1 MPARRFLDSNV
12 LVYTDDADEPERQ
25 QRALSLVEEARLSG
39 TGVISTQ
46 VLQEYFVSTTRKLGV
61 DAAIAGQKLHL
72 FSRLG
77 VVVIDVP
84 DIEAAVDLHR
94 LHQVSFWDALILRAA
109 QRGGCDV
116 LYTEDLQDGATL
128 GGVRI
133 ENPFARPGA
142 PPSRARAKK
151 RGS

>member
-1 MPARRFLDSNV
+1 M
-12 LVYTDDADEPERQ
+12 T
-25 QRALSLVEEARLSG
+25 G
-39 TGVISTQ
+39 TGVVSTQ

-61 DAAIAGQKLHL
+61 APEIAARKVHL
-72 FSRLG
+72 FARLG

-94 LHQVSFWDALILRAA
+94 LHRLSFWDALILRAA

-128 GGVRI
+128 AGVHI
-133 ENPFARPGA
+133 ENPFAVRSARADRRPGN
-142 PPSRARAKK
+142 RR
-151 RGS
+151 R